1 VTCGN
6 PRNSGGDG
14 AGATQPP
21 SSAPASSHTGCGRLR
36 PTGNPATGIPGD
48 GPGDIDAYV
57 AARLLPG
64 LRPVTVR
71 KWAQLGQLERRGVDA
86 KRRTLYRFAD
96 IERLW
101 LDRVQARGSFDR
113 DHQSLSH

>member
-1 VTCGN
+1 MTCGYL
-6 PRNSGGDG
+6 RYGLQDG

-21 SSAPASSHTGCGRLR
+21 SSAPASSHTGRGRPR
-36 PTGNPATGIPGD
+36 PTGNPATGIPGA

-71 KWAQLGQLERRGVDA
+71 KWAQRGQLARRGADA
-86 KRRTLYRFAD
+86 AGRTLYRFAD

-101 LDRVQARGSFDR
+101 CGARGGI
-113 DHQSLSH
+113 

>member
-1 VTCGN
+1 MTCGN
-6 PRNSGGDG
+6 PRNGLQDG

-21 SSAPASSHTGCGRLR
+21 SSAPASSRTGCGRPR
-36 PTGNPATGIPGD
+36 PTATPAIGIPGA

-71 KWAQLGQLERRGVDA
+71 KWAHRGQLERRGVDA
-86 KRRTLYRFAD
+86 AGRTLYRFAD

-101 LDRVQARGSFDR
+101 CESRANSIDKDR
-113 DHQSLSH
+113 QSLSH

>member
-1 VTCGN
+1 VTCEYLRYGLQ
-6 PRNSGGDG
+6 DG

-21 SSAPASSHTGCGRLR
+21 SSAPASSHTGCGRPR
-36 PTGNPATGIPGD
+36 PTGTPATGIPGA

-57 AARLLPG
+57 AARLLSG

-71 KWAQLGQLERRGVDA
+71 KWAQRGQLEYEGADVEGRA
-86 KRRTLYRFAD
+86 LYRFAD

-101 LDRVQARGSFDR
+101 RGSA
-113 DHQSLSH
+113 

>member
-6 PRNSGGDG
+6 PRNGLQNG

-21 SSAPASSHTGCGRLR
+21 SSVPAFSHTGRGRLR
-36 PTGNPATGIPGD
+36 PTGTPATGIPGA

-57 AARLLPG
+57 AALLLPG

-71 KWAQLGQLERRGVDA
+71 KWAQLGQLERRGVDT

-96 IERLW
+96 IEALW
-101 LDRVQARGSFDR
+101 HRSRTTA
-113 DHQSLSH
+113 